1 MKKTIIVTLISFFF
15 STSLYATEKKISTTE
30 KSKEKVNTLIEKVKG
45 DQKVIKLNTK
55 SKLTDWITGKKKFS
69 DSVPNPINGLKNIK
83 KAFTPDNP
91 LKK

>member
-15 STSLYATEKKISTTE
+15 SASLYATEKKISTTE
-30 KSKEKVNTLIEKVKG
+30 KSKEQVNTLIEKIKG
-45 DQKVIKLNTK
+45 QDIKLNTK

-69 DSVPNPINGLKNIK
+69 DSVPNPINGLKSIK
-83 KAFTPDNP
+83 KAVTPANP

>member
-15 STSLYATEKKISTTE
+15 SVSLYAAEKKNGATE
-30 KSKEKVNTLIEKVKG
+30 KSKGQANMLIEKIKK
-45 DQKVIKLNTK
+45 QNVIKLNTK

-69 DSVPNPINGLKNIK
+69 DSVPNPINGLKGIK
-83 KAFTPDNP
+83 KAVTPDNP

>member
-15 STSLYATEKKISTTE
+15 SVSLYAAEKKSTTE
-30 KSKEKVNTLIEKVKG
+30 KSKGQANMLIEKIKK
-45 DQKVIKLNTK
+45 QNVIKLNTK

-69 DSVPNPINGLKNIK
+69 DSVPNPINGLKGIK
-83 KAFTPDNP
+83 KAVTPDNP

>member
-15 STSLYATEKKISTTE
+15 SASLYATEKKISTTE
-30 KSKEKVNTLIEKVKG
+30 KSKEQVNTLIEKIKG
-45 DQKVIKLNTK
+45 QDIKLNTK

-83 KAFTPDNP
+83 KAVTPDNP

>member
-15 STSLYATEKKISTTE
+15 SVSLYAAEKKNDTTE
-30 KSKEKVNTLIEKVKG
+30 KSRGQDTLIEKLK
-45 DQKVIKLNTK
+45 KNPIKLNKK

-69 DSVPNPINGLKNIK
+69 DSVPNPINGLKSIK
-83 KAFTPDNP
+83 KAVTPANP